1 MIKRKKEMFYS
12 WDIFRENVV
21 CASLFRAPYIAA
33 VKKGGYILRF
43 QKLIYQLFKNL
54 YQKDYH
60 KYIIKCTHRKQ
71 KHLINIRFS
80 FKNVCTYYNF
90 WQLTFSFTKY
100 FVMMMIF
107 IFFQYYGI
115 FLIFQKIAYLNA
127 AMTFLWVCTPV
138 MVALASFATYVLVD
152 PVNNI
157 LDANTAFVSL
167 VSFFKRFY
175 LLFF

>member
-1 MIKRKKEMFYS
+1 
-12 WDIFRENVV
+12 
-21 CASLFRAPYIAA
+21 
-33 VKKGGYILRF
+33 
-43 QKLIYQLFKNL
+43 
-54 YQKDYH
+54 
-60 KYIIKCTHRKQ
+60 
-71 KHLINIRFS
+71 
-80 FKNVCTYYNF
+80 
-90 WQLTFSFTKY
+90 
-100 FVMMMIF
+100 MMIF
-107 IFFQYYGI
+107 IILYFFN
-115 FLIFQKIAYLNA
+115 IFQKIAYLNA

>member
-1 MIKRKKEMFYS
+1 MNLKILNSSENHKTSRLVLFAVVNLNSKKIKRSWWKWKPCDDQKKERKCF
-12 WDIFRENVV
+12 IHGIFFRENVV

-90 WQLTFSFTKY
+90 WQLTFSLLSILWWWWYSY
-100 FVMMMIF
+100 FFNIME
-107 IFFQYYGI
+107 FF
-115 FLIFQKIAYLNA
+115 
-127 AMTFLWVCTPV
+127 
-138 MVALASFATYVLVD
+138 
-152 PVNNI
+152 
-157 LDANTAFVSL
+157 
-167 VSFFKRFY
+167 
-175 LLFF
+175 